1 MIEAPTKHVIS
12 RIRSSYTQF
21 SEKEK
26 LIADYILENTEDIVH
41 STINQVADDL
51 MVADATVFRFCK
63 RLGFKGYQAM
73 KIALASEIVNPIQDI
88 HEKISEEDT
97 DFEITEKVFQAN
109 IRALET
115 SRDVQNPLS
124 LKKAM
129 EYLVEADRVFFFGSG
144 GSNILAM
151 DAQHKFMRTGMEA
164 YAYPD
169 THLQLMSASQMRE
182 TDVAVVISHTGSNQ
196 DILDIVDVAKENH
209 VKIIAI
215 TNFAKSPLTKVVDLS
230 LYTVAEETEFRS
242 EALASRIAGLS
253 LIDSLFVNYSVKMK
267 EQAQTATQRMRDAI
281 SRKRV

>member
-26 LIADYILENTEDIVH
+26 LIADYILENSEEIVH

>member
-12 RIRSSYTQF
+12 RIRSSYSQF

-196 DILDIVDVAKENH
+196 DILDIVDVAKENN
-209 VKIIAI
+209 VKIVAI

>member
-1 MIEAPTKHVIS
+1 MIEAPAKHVIS
-12 RIRSSYTQF
+12 RIKSSYTQF

-26 LIADYILENTEDIVH
+26 LIADYILENTEEIVH

-88 HEKISEEDT
+88 HETISENDT
-97 DFEITEKVFQAN
+97 DLEITEKVFQAN

-115 SRDVQNPLS
+115 SCDVQNPLS
-124 LKKAM
+124 LQKAM
-129 EYLVEADRVFFFGSG
+129 EYLVEAERVFFLGSG
-144 GSNILAM
+144 GSNILAL
-151 DAQHKFMRTGMEA
+151 DAQHKFIRTGMEA
-164 YAYPD
+164 YAYQD
-169 THLQLMSASQMRE
+169 THLQLMSASQMRP
-182 TDVAVVISHTGSNQ
+182 TDVAVVISHTGSNR
-196 DILDIVDVAKENH
+196 DILDIVEVAKEND
-209 VKIIAI
+209 VKVIAI
-215 TNFAKSPLTKVVDLS
+215 TNFAKSPLTKMVDLS

-267 EQAQTATQRMRDAI
+267 EQSQSATQKVRDAI

>member
-12 RIRSSYTQF
+12 RIRSSYSQF

-26 LIADYILENTEDIVH
+26 LIADYILENTEEIVH
-41 STINQVADDL
+41 STINQVADNL

-129 EYLVEADRVFFFGSG
+129 EYLIEADRVFFFGSG

-169 THLQLMSASQMRE
+169 THVQLMSASQMRE

-196 DILDIVDVAKENH
+196 DILDIVDVAKENK

-253 LIDSLFVNYSVKMK
+253 LIDSLFVNYSVKNK

>member
-1 MIEAPTKHVIS
+1 MIEVPAKHVVS

-21 SEKEK
+21 SDKEK
-26 LIADYILENTEDIVH
+26 LIADYILDNTEEIVH

-63 RLGFKGYQAM
+63 RLGFKGFQAM
-73 KIALASEIVNPIQDI
+73 KIALASELVNPIQDI
-88 HEKISEEDT
+88 HETISEDDT

-124 LKKAM
+124 LQKAM
-129 EYLVEADRVFFFGSG
+129 EYLIEADRVFFLGSG
-144 GSNILAM
+144 GSNVLAM
-151 DAQHKFMRTGMEA
+151 DAQHKFIRTGMEA
-164 YAYPD
+164 YAYND
-169 THLQLMSASQMRE
+169 THLQLMSASQMRS

-196 DILDIVDVAKENH
+196 DILDIVDVAKENEAK
-209 VKIIAI
+209 VIAI
-215 TNFAKSPLTKVVDLS
+215 TNFAKSPLTKMVDLS

-253 LIDSLFVNYSVKMK
+253 LIDSLFVNYSVKMR
-267 EQAQTATQRMRDAI
+267 EQTQSATQKMRNAI

>member
-12 RIRSSYTQF
+12 RIRSSYSQF

-196 DILDIVDVAKENH
+196 DILDIVDVAKENN

>member
-12 RIRSSYTQF
+12 RIRSSYSQF

-26 LIADYILENTEDIVH
+26 LIADYILENTEEIVH
-41 STINQVADDL
+41 STINQVADNL

-129 EYLVEADRVFFFGSG
+129 EYLIEADRVFFFGSG

-169 THLQLMSASQMRE
+169 THVQLMSASQMRE

-196 DILDIVDVAKENH
+196 DILDIVDVAKENNA
-209 VKIIAI
+209 KIIAI

-253 LIDSLFVNYSVKMK
+253 LIDSLFVNYSVKNK

>member
-26 LIADYILENTEDIVH
+26 LIADYILENTEEIVH

>member
-12 RIRSSYTQF
+12 RIRSSYSQF

-26 LIADYILENTEDIVH
+26 LIADYILENTEEIVH

-196 DILDIVDVAKENH
+196 DILDIVDVAKENN

>member
-1 MIEAPTKHVIS
+1 MIEPPTKHVIS
-12 RIRSSYTQF
+12 RIRSSYNQF

-63 RLGFKGYQAM
+63 RIGFKGYQAM
-73 KIALASEIVNPIQDI
+73 KIALASEIVNPIKDI
-88 HEKISEEDT
+88 HETISENDT
-97 DFEITEKVFQAN
+97 DLEITEKVFQAN

-124 LKKAM
+124 LQKAM
-129 EYLVEADRVFFFGSG
+129 KYLIEADRVFFFGSG

-151 DAQHKFMRTGMEA
+151 DAQHKFIRTGMEA
-164 YAYPD
+164 HAYPD

-182 TDVAVVISHTGSNQ
+182 NDVAVVISHTGSNQ
-196 DILDIVDVAKENH
+196 DILDIVDVAKKNQ
-209 VKIIAI
+209 VKTIAI

-267 EQAQTATQRMRDAI
+267 EQAQAATQKMRDAI

>member
-26 LIADYILENTEDIVH
+26 LIADYILENTEEIVH

-88 HEKISEEDT
+88 HEKITEDDT

-196 DILDIVDVAKENH
+196 DILDIVDVAKENN

-253 LIDSLFVNYSVKMK
+253 LIDSLFVNYSVKKK

>member
-1 MIEAPTKHVIS
+1 MIEAPAKHVIS

-26 LIADYILENTEDIVH
+26 LIADYILENTEEIVH
-41 STINQVADDL
+41 STINQVADNL
-51 MVADATVFRFCK
+51 TVADATVFRFCK

-73 KIALASEIVNPIQDI
+73 KIALAAEIVNPIQDI
-88 HEKISEEDT
+88 HETISENDT
-97 DFEITEKVFQAN
+97 DLEITEKVFQAN

-124 LKKAM
+124 LQKAM

-144 GSNILAM
+144 GSNILAL
-151 DAQHKFMRTGMEA
+151 DAQHKFIRTGMEA
-164 YAYPD
+164 YAYHD
-169 THLQLMSASQMRE
+169 THLQLMSASQMRP

-196 DILDIVDVAKENH
+196 DILDIVDVVKEND
-209 VKIIAI
+209 VKVIGI
-215 TNFAKSPLTKVVDLS
+215 TNFAKSPLTKMVDLS

-267 EQAQTATQRMRDAI
+267 EQSQKATQKMRDAI

>member
-12 RIRSSYTQF
+12 RIRSSYSQF
-21 SEKEK
+21 SEKER
-26 LIADYILENTEDIVH
+26 LIADYILENTEEIVH
-41 STINQVADDL
+41 STINQVADNL

-73 KIALASEIVNPIQDI
+73 KIALASETVNPIQDI
-88 HEKISEEDT
+88 HETILETDT
-97 DFEITEKVFQAN
+97 DSEITEKVFQAN

-124 LKKAM
+124 LQKAM
-129 EYLVEADRVFFFGSG
+129 EYLVAADRVFFFGSG

-151 DAQHKFMRTGMEA
+151 DAQHKFIRTGMEA
-164 YAYPD
+164 HASPD
-169 THLQLMSASQMRE
+169 THLQLMSASQMRS

-196 DILDIVDVAKENH
+196 DILDIVDVAKENG
-209 VKIIAI
+209 VKTIAI
-215 TNFAKSPLTKVVDLS
+215 TNFAKSPLTKVADLS

-242 EALASRIAGLS
+242 EALASRIAGLT
-253 LIDSLFVNYSVKMK
+253 LIDSLFVNYSIKMK
-267 EQAQTATQRMRDAI
+267 KQTQAATKKMRDAI